1 MSRALTESERILG
14 PRPEMTLVVEDDRIV
29 EIWVAG
35 RAPRI
40 AIRDYDWGRTDPAP
54 AFDREGFPFTKIHWR
69 GPAWA
74 LGLSLYPPEKEPPM
88 AQPDLKHIPLDELR
102 ISKLNMRHGRKKP
115 DVSDI
120 LPSIREGGLRQT
132 LLVRREGKY
141 YGVIAGRRRFFAL
154 KEIAKETGKVPLVP
168 CAIMTEKDAA
178 SAIAASVIENVGRLP
193 ATEMEQ
199 YEAFKRLHEE
209 GKAVEDIATFFGVT
223 ELLVRR
229 VLALA
234 SLAEPIRKLY
244 AEDELDRETIR
255 ALTLATPDQQAE
267 WLRLFESETERAPMG
282 RSCKAWITGGT
293 TITTDKALF
302 DLDTYEGQVTADLFG
317 EHGVFADADQFWATQ
332 STAIAE
338 RIEAYKEEGWSDVI
352 CLDRGAY
359 FHRWDHV
366 QCAKEDGGKV
376 IIEVRHD
383 GAVQF
388 HEGQLT
394 SAEARK
400 RQLGSKGDSD
410 AVPAAIRPEMS
421 GPLAEYILLHRHAAA
436 QASLAASPAI
446 ALRLMVA
453 HAMAGSALWDVRPF
467 ELRARKDETQ
477 ASVEGGTSVAALGET
492 AAQTDALF
500 KALNVNPALRR
511 NGDAYRLCKLFS
523 ALLAMSDEEVLT
535 VLASVMARTLEA
547 GNSIVEAVLH
557 VCGTDLSAAW
567 KPDEVFF
574 DLVRDK
580 RAINAMIGDIAT
592 ASLADSCRTDTGK
605 AQKQVLANRI
615 TGEGCEANPDWRPG
629 WMQVPPTRLVEGA
642 GSPPAD
648 AWTRVAG
655 LFEADTDATPDE
667 TPETQQDAA

>member
-1 MSRALTESERILG
+1 MSVARSLTELLG
-14 PRPEMTLVVEDDRIV
+14 PRPRLTLVIAEAQVA
-29 EIWVAG
+29 EIWVEG
-35 RAPRI
+35 RAPLI
-40 AIRDYDWGRTDPAP
+40 TIRDYDWGETDPEP
-54 AFDREGFPFTKIHWR
+54 CRDGDGFPYTKINWR

-74 LGLSLYPPEKEPPM
+74 LGLSLYAPEKETSM

-120 LPSIREGGLRQT
+120 LPSIRESGLRQT

-141 YGVIAGRRRFFAL
+141 FGVIAGRRRFFAL
-154 KEIAKETGKVPLVP
+154 KEIAKETGETPLVP

-209 GKAVEDIATFFGVT
+209 GKAVEDIASFFGVT

-234 SLAEPIRKLY
+234 SLVEPIRRLY
-244 AEDELDRETIR
+244 ADDELDRETIR
-255 ALTLATPDQQAE
+255 ALTLTTPDQQGE

-302 DLDTYEGQVTADLFG
+302 DLDTYDGQVTADLFG
-317 EHGVFADADQFWATQ
+317 EHGVFADADQFWEAQ
-332 STAIAE
+332 SAAIAE
-338 RIEAYKEEGWSDVI
+338 RIEAYRQEGWSDVI
-352 CLDRGAY
+352 YLERGAY

-366 QCAKEDGGKV
+366 QYAMEDGGKV
-376 IIEVRHD
+376 FVETRHD
-383 GAVQF
+383 GTVLF

-400 RQLGSKGDSD
+400 LQQGSKEGGD

-436 QASLAASPAI
+436 QASLVASPAV
-446 ALRLMVA
+446 ALRLMAA
-453 HAMAGSALWDVRPF
+453 HAMAGSALWDVRPH

-477 ASVEGGTSVAALGET
+477 ASVEGSKSVAALAERT
-492 AAQTDALF
+492 EQTDALF
-500 KALNVNPALRR
+500 NALNVNPALRR
-511 NGDAYRLCKLFS
+511 NGDDYRLCEIFS
-523 ALLAMSDEEVLT
+523 ALLAMSDEEVLA

-547 GNSIVEAVLH
+547 GNGIVEAVLH
-557 VCGTDLSAAW
+557 VCGTDLSATW
-567 KPDEVFF
+567 KPDETFF
-574 DLVRDK
+574 DLTKDK

-592 ASLADSCRTDTGK
+592 ASLADSCRTETGK

-615 TGEGCEANPDWRPG
+615 GGEGCEANPDWRPG
-629 WMQVPPTRLVEGA
+629 WMRVPPTRVVEGA

-648 AWTRVAG
+648 AWSRVAG
-655 LFEADTDATPDE
+655 LFEAAAEAMPDE
-667 TPETQQDAA
+667 TPATQQDAA

>member
-1 MSRALTESERILG
+1 M
-14 PRPEMTLVVEDDRIV
+14 PRPRLVLTVIDGRITDVSVDDRAPDIV
-29 EIWVAG
+29 LH
-35 RAPRI
+35 
-40 AIRDYDWGRTDPAP
+40 DYDWGETDPDALRDRDGHAFSKINWRAP
-54 AFDREGFPFTKIHWR
+54 AWK
-69 GPAWA
+69 
-74 LGLSLYPPEKEPPM
+74 LGLSLYPPEKEIPM
-88 AQPDLKHIPLDELR
+88 AHPDLQHIPLDALR
-102 ISKLNMRHGRKKP
+102 VSKLNMRHGRKKP

-120 LPSIREGGLRQT
+120 LPSIRESGLRQT

-154 KEIAKETGKVPLVP
+154 KEIARETGETPLVP
-168 CAIMTEKDAA
+168 CAIMSEKDAA

-199 YEAFKRLHEE
+199 YDAFKRLHEE
-209 GKAVEDIATFFGVT
+209 GKVVEDIAAFFGVT

-244 AEDELDRETIR
+244 AEDALDRETIR
-255 ALTLATPDQQAE
+255 ALTLATPNQQAA
-267 WLRLFESETERAPMG
+267 WIRLFESDTERAPMG

-302 DLDTYEGQVTADLFG
+302 DLEAYEGQVTADLFG
-317 EHGVFADADQFWATQ
+317 EHGVFADADQFWEAQ
-332 STAIAE
+332 SAAIAE
-338 RIEAYKEEGWSDVI
+338 RIDAYKADGWADVV

-366 QCAKEDGGKV
+366 QCAMEDGGKV
-376 IIEVRHD
+376 FIEVRHD
-383 GAVQF
+383 GSVQF
-388 HEGQLT
+388 HEGQLS
-394 SAEARK
+394 SAEAR
-400 RQLGSKGDSD
+400 RRERSATGGETASP
-410 AVPAAIRPEMS
+410 VIRPEMS

-436 QASLAASPAI
+436 QVSLANAPMI

-477 ASVEGGTSVAALGET
+477 ASVERSISVTALAET
-492 AAQTDALF
+492 TTTADALF

-511 NGDAYRLCKLFS
+511 NSDDYRVCELFS
-523 ALLAMSDEEVLT
+523 ALLAMSDEEVMT

-547 GNSIVEAVLH
+547 GNGIVEAVLH
-557 VCGTDLSAAW
+557 VCDTDVSAAW
-567 KPDEVFF
+567 TPDEVFF
-574 DLVRDK
+574 DLTKDK
-580 RAINAMIGDIAT
+580 RTINAMIGDIAT

-615 TGEGCEANPDWRPG
+615 RGEGCEANPDWRPG
-629 WMQVPPTRLVEGA
+629 WMQVPPTRLVDGA

-648 AWTRVAG
+648 AWPQIAS
-655 LFEADTDATPDE
+655 LFEAQTDAAPVE
-667 TPETQQDAA
+667 MPGSQADAA

>member
-1 MSRALTESERILG
+1 
-14 PRPEMTLVVEDDRIV
+14 
-29 EIWVAG
+29 
-35 RAPRI
+35 
-40 AIRDYDWGRTDPAP
+40 
-54 AFDREGFPFTKIHWR
+54 
-69 GPAWA
+69 
-74 LGLSLYPPEKEPPM
+74 M
-88 AQPDLKHIPLDELR
+88 AQTDLKHIPLDQLR
-102 ISKLNMRHGRKKP
+102 ISKLNMRHGRRKP

-120 LPSIREGGLRQT
+120 LPSIRESGLRQT
-132 LLVRREGKY
+132 LLVRREGKS

-154 KEIAKETGKVPLVP
+154 KEIAKETGKTPLVP
-168 CAIMTEKDAA
+168 CAIMTETDKA
-178 SAIAASVIENVGRLP
+178 SALAASVIENVGRLP

-209 GKAVEDIATFFGVT
+209 GKPVEDIATFFGVT

-234 SLAEPIRKLY
+234 SLAGPIRKLY

-267 WLRLFESETERAPMG
+267 WLRLWESETDRAPMG

-302 DLDTYEGQVTADLFG
+302 DLDAYEGQVTADLFG
-317 EHGVFADADQFWATQ
+317 EHGVFADADQFWQAQ
-332 STAIAE
+332 SAAIAE
-338 RIEAYKEEGWSDVI
+338 RIEAYKEDGWSDVI
-352 CLDRGAY
+352 CLERGAY

-376 IIEVRHD
+376 FIEIRHD
-383 GAVQF
+383 GTTTF
-388 HEGQLT
+388 HEGQI
-394 SAEARK
+394 SSVEARK
-400 RQLGSKGDSD
+400 RERAAKGESD
-410 AVPAAIRPEMS
+410 AVAAAIRPEMS

-436 QASLAASPAI
+436 QASLATSPAI

-477 ASVEGGTSVAALGET
+477 ASMEGSTSEAALVEAT
-492 AAQTDALF
+492 AQADALF
-500 KALNVNPALRR
+500 KALNVSPALRR
-511 NGDAYRLCKLFS
+511 NGDDYRLCELFS

-547 GNSIVEAVLH
+547 GNGIVEAVLH

-567 KPDEVFF
+567 TPDEVFF
-574 DLVRDK
+574 DLTKDK
-580 RAINAMIGDIAT
+580 RAINAMIADIAT
-592 ASLADSCRTDTGK
+592 SSLADSCRTDTGK

-615 TGEGCEANPDWRPG
+615 AGEGCKANPDWRPG

-648 AWTRVAG
+648 AWRRVAG
-655 LFEADTDATPDE
+655 LFEAKAVATPDE

>member
-1 MSRALTESERILG
+1 MSAARTLAELLG
-14 PRPEMTLVVEDDRIV
+14 PRPRMTLVIADTQVA
-29 EIWVAG
+29 EIWVEG
-35 RAPRI
+35 RAPLI
-40 AIRDYDWGRTDPAP
+40 TIRDYDWGETDPEP
-54 AFDREGFPFTKIHWR
+54 CRDGDGFPYTKINCR

-74 LGLSLYPPEKEPPM
+74 LGLSLCPPEKETPM

-154 KEIAKETGKVPLVP
+154 KEIAKETGETPLVP

-178 SAIAASVIENVGRLP
+178 SAIAASVIENIGRLP

-199 YEAFKRLHEE
+199 YEAFKRLNDE
-209 GKAVEDIATFFGVT
+209 GKAVEDIAAFFGVT

-267 WLRLFESETERAPMG
+267 WLRLWESETERAPMG

-293 TITTDKALF
+293 TITSDKALF
-302 DLDTYEGQVTADLFG
+302 DLDTYEGQITADLFG
-317 EHGVFADADQFWATQ
+317 EQGVFADAELFWKAQ
-332 STAIAE
+332 SAAVAAK
-338 RIEAYKEEGWSDVI
+338 IETYLADGWSDVV
-352 CLDRGAY
+352 CLERGEY

-366 QCAKEDGGKV
+366 QCARTKGGKV
-376 IIEVRHD
+376 FIEIRHD
-383 GAVQF
+383 GTVTC
-388 HEGQLT
+388 HEGQIT
-394 SAEARK
+394 SAEAKKRERVRK
-400 RQLGSKGDSD
+400 GETGE
-410 AVPAAIRPEMS
+410 VPAAIRPEMS
-421 GPLAEYILLHRHAAA
+421 GPLADYILLHRHAAA
-436 QASLAASPAI
+436 QASLASSPAI

-453 HAMAGSALWDVRPF
+453 HTMTGSALWDVRPH
-467 ELRARKDETQ
+467 ELRARKEETQ
-477 ASVEGGTSVAALGET
+477 ASVEASKSVAALSD
-492 AAQTDALF
+492 AVAKTDALF
-500 KALNVNPALRR
+500 EALNTHPALRR
-511 NGDAYRLCKLFS
+511 NGDDYRLCELFS
-523 ALLAMSDEEVLT
+523 ALLAMSDEEVLQ

-557 VCGTDLSAAW
+557 VCGTDLSAGWA
-567 KPDEVFF
+567 PDPTFL
-574 DLVRDK
+574 DLTRDK
-580 RAINAMIGDIAT
+580 RAINAMVADIAT
-592 ASLADSCRTDTGK
+592 ESLAASCRTDTGK

-615 TGEGCEANPDWRPG
+615 SGEGCAANPDWRPG
-629 WMQVPPTRLVEGA
+629 WMQVPPARLVEGA

-648 AWTRVAG
+648 AWSWVAG
-655 LFEADTDATPDE
+655 LFEASELDASEVEPMAQ
-667 TPETQQDAA
+667 PDAA

>member
-1 MSRALTESERILG
+1 
-14 PRPEMTLVVEDDRIV
+14 
-29 EIWVAG
+29 
-35 RAPRI
+35 
-40 AIRDYDWGRTDPAP
+40 
-54 AFDREGFPFTKIHWR
+54 
-69 GPAWA
+69 
-74 LGLSLYPPEKEPPM
+74 M
-88 AQPDLKHIPLDELR
+88 AQTDLKHIPLDQLR
-102 ISKLNMRHGRKKP
+102 ISKLNMRHGRRKP

-120 LPSIREGGLRQT
+120 LPSIRESGLRQT

-154 KEIAKETGKVPLVP
+154 REIAKETGETPLVP

-199 YEAFKRLHEE
+199 YEAFKRLHDE
-209 GKAVEDIATFFGVT
+209 GKAVEDIGAFFGVT

-234 SLAEPIRKLY
+234 SLAGPIRKLY

-255 ALTLATPDQQAE
+255 ALTLATPDQQTE
-267 WLRLFESETERAPMG
+267 WLRLFESETDRAPMG

-302 DLDTYEGQVTADLFG
+302 DLDAYEGQVTADLFG
-317 EHGVFADADQFWATQ
+317 EHGVFADADQFWQAQ
-332 STAIAE
+332 SAAIAE
-338 RIEAYKEEGWSDVI
+338 RIEAYKEDGWSDVI
-352 CLDRGAY
+352 CLERGAY

-376 IIEVRHD
+376 FIEIRHD
-383 GAVQF
+383 GTTTF
-388 HEGQLT
+388 HEGQI
-394 SAEARK
+394 SSVEARK
-400 RQLGSKGDSD
+400 RERAAKGESD
-410 AVPAAIRPEMS
+410 AVAAAIRPEMS

-477 ASVEGGTSVAALGET
+477 ASMEGSTSEEALVEAT
-492 AAQTDALF
+492 AQADALF
-500 KALNVNPALRR
+500 KALNVSPALRR
-511 NGDAYRLCKLFS
+511 NGDDYRLCELFS

-547 GNSIVEAVLH
+547 GNGIVEAVLH
-557 VCGTDLSAAW
+557 VCGTNLPKAW
-567 KPDEVFF
+567 KPDDVFF
-574 DLVRDK
+574 DLTKDK
-580 RAINAMIGDIAT
+580 RAINAMIADIAT
-592 ASLADSCRTDTGK
+592 SSLADSCRTDTGK

-615 TGEGCEANPDWRPG
+615 AGEGCKANPDWRPG

-648 AWTRVAG
+648 AWRRVAG
-655 LFEADTDATPDE
+655 LFEAKAVATPDE

>member
-1 MSRALTESERILG
+1 MSAARSLTELLG
-14 PRPEMTLVVEDDRIV
+14 PRPRMTLVIAEAQVA
-29 EIWVAG
+29 EIWVEG
-35 RAPRI
+35 RAPLI
-40 AIRDYDWGRTDPAP
+40 TIRDYDWGETDPEP
-54 AFDREGFPFTKIHWR
+54 SRDSEGFPFTKINWR

-74 LGLSLYPPEKEPPM
+74 LGLSLYPPEKETSM

-120 LPSIREGGLRQT
+120 LPSIRESGLRQT

-154 KEIAKETGKVPLVP
+154 KEIAKETGETPLVP

-199 YEAFKRLHEE
+199 YEAFKRLHNE
-209 GKAVEDIATFFGVT
+209 GKAVKDIATFFGVT

-267 WLRLFESETERAPMG
+267 WLRLFESENERAPMG
-282 RSCKAWITGGT
+282 RSCKAWITGGA

-317 EHGVFADADQFWATQ
+317 EHGVFADADQFWQAQ
-332 STAIAE
+332 SAAMVE

-352 CLDRGAY
+352 CLERGAY

-366 QCAKEDGGKV
+366 RCAKEDGGKV
-376 IIEVRHD
+376 FVEIRHD
-383 GAVQF
+383 GTVQF

-400 RQLGSKGDSD
+400 RQQGSKGDSD
-410 AVPAAIRPEMS
+410 TVPAAIRPEMS

-436 QASLAASPAI
+436 QASLAASPAT

-477 ASVEGGTSVAALGET
+477 ASVEGCKSVTALTEAT
-492 AAQTDALF
+492 TQADALF

-511 NGDAYRLCKLFS
+511 NGDDYRLCELFS
-523 ALLAMSDEEVLT
+523 ALLAMSDEEVLQ
-535 VLASVMARTLEA
+535 VLASVMARTLEV
-547 GNSIVEAVLH
+547 GNGIVEAVLH
-557 VCGTDLSAAW
+557 VCGTELSEAW

-574 DLVRDK
+574 DLTKDK
-580 RAINAMIGDIAT
+580 RAINVMIADMAT
-592 ASLADSCRTDTGK
+592 ASLADSCRTETGK

-655 LFEADTDATPDE
+655 LFEAEADATPDE

>member
-1 MSRALTESERILG
+1 
-14 PRPEMTLVVEDDRIV
+14 
-29 EIWVAG
+29 
-35 RAPRI
+35 
-40 AIRDYDWGRTDPAP
+40 
-54 AFDREGFPFTKIHWR
+54 
-69 GPAWA
+69 
-74 LGLSLYPPEKEPPM
+74 M
-88 AQPDLKHIPLDELR
+88 AQTDLKHIPLDQLR
-102 ISKLNMRHGRKKP
+102 ISKLNMRHGRRKP

-120 LPSIREGGLRQT
+120 LPSIRESGLRQT

-154 KEIAKETGKVPLVP
+154 REIAKETGETPLVP

-199 YEAFKRLHEE
+199 YEAFKRLHDE
-209 GKAVEDIATFFGVT
+209 GKAVEDIGAFFGVT

-234 SLAEPIRKLY
+234 SLAGPIRKLY

-255 ALTLATPDQQAE
+255 ALTLATPDQQTE
-267 WLRLFESETERAPMG
+267 WLRLFESETDRAPMG

-302 DLDTYEGQVTADLFG
+302 DLDAYEGQVTADLFG
-317 EHGVFADADQFWATQ
+317 EHGVFADADQFWQAQ
-332 STAIAE
+332 SAAIAE
-338 RIEAYKEEGWSDVI
+338 RIEAYKEDGWSDVI
-352 CLDRGAY
+352 CLERGAY

-376 IIEVRHD
+376 FIEIRHD
-383 GAVQF
+383 GTTTF
-388 HEGQLT
+388 HEGQI
-394 SAEARK
+394 SSVEARK
-400 RQLGSKGDSD
+400 RERAAKGESD
-410 AVPAAIRPEMS
+410 AVAAAIRPEMS

-477 ASVEGGTSVAALGET
+477 ASMEGSTSEEALVEAT
-492 AAQTDALF
+492 AQADALF
-500 KALNVNPALRR
+500 KALNVSPALRR
-511 NGDAYRLCKLFS
+511 NGDDYRLCELFS

-547 GNSIVEAVLH
+547 GNGIVEAVLH
-557 VCGTDLSAAW
+557 VCGTNLPKAW
-567 KPDEVFF
+567 KPDDVFF
-574 DLVRDK
+574 DLTKDK

-592 ASLADSCRTDTGK
+592 LSLAESCRAETGK

-615 TGEGCEANPDWRPG
+615 SGEGCEANPDWRPG
-629 WMQVPPTRLVEGA
+629 WMQVPPTRLVDGA

-648 AWTRVAG
+648 AWTRIAS
-655 LFEADTDATPDE
+655 LFEAGAENASDE
-667 TPETQQDAA
+667 TPEHQDAA

>member
-1 MSRALTESERILG
+1 
-14 PRPEMTLVVEDDRIV
+14 MTLVIAEAQVA
-29 EIWVAG
+29 EIWVEG
-35 RAPRI
+35 RAPAI
-40 AIRDYDWGRTDPAP
+40 TIRDYDWGETDPEPSRDA
-54 AFDREGFPFTKIHWR
+54 DGFPFTKINWR

-74 LGLSLYPPEKEPPM
+74 LGLSLHPPEKETPM
-88 AQPDLKHIPLDELR
+88 AQPDLRHIPLDELR
-102 ISKLNMRHGRKKP
+102 ISKLNMRHSRKKP

-120 LPSIREGGLRQT
+120 LPSIRESGLRQT

-154 KEIAKETGKVPLVP
+154 KEIAKETGETPLVP

-209 GKAVEDIATFFGVT
+209 GKPVEEIATFFGVT

-229 VLALA
+229 VLTLA

-293 TITTDKALF
+293 TITTEKALF
-302 DLDTYEGQVTADLFG
+302 DLDTYEGRVTADLFG
-317 EHGVFADADQFWATQ
+317 EHGVFADADAFWEAQ
-332 STAIAE
+332 SAAIAE
-338 RIEAYKEEGWSDVI
+338 RVDAYKEDGWSDVI
-352 CLDRGAY
+352 CLERGAY

-366 QCAKEDGGKV
+366 QCAMEDGGKV
-376 IIEVRHD
+376 FIEVRHD
-383 GAVQF
+383 GTVQF

-394 SAEARK
+394 SGEARK
-400 RQLGSKGDSD
+400 RQQGSKGDSD

-477 ASVEGGTSVAALGET
+477 ASVEGSPSMSAMNEVTE
-492 AAQTDALF
+492 QTDALF
-500 KALNVNPALRR
+500 KALNVNPALRS
-511 NGDAYRLCKLFS
+511 NGDDYRLCEIFS
-523 ALLAMSDEEVLT
+523 ALLATSDEEVLAI
-535 VLASVMARTLEA
+535 LASVMARTLEA
-547 GNSIVEAVLH
+547 GNGIVEAVLH

-574 DLVRDK
+574 DLTRDK
-580 RAINAMIGDIAT
+580 RAINAMIGDIAS

-615 TGEGCEANPDWRPG
+615 SGEGCEANPDWRPG

-642 GSPPAD
+642 GSPPAG
-648 AWTRVAG
+648 AWTRIAG
-655 LFEADTDATPDE
+655 LFEAEAENASDE

>member
-1 MSRALTESERILG
+1 MSAARSLAELLG
-14 PRPEMTLVVEDDRIV
+14 PRPRMTLVIAEAQVA
-29 EIWVAG
+29 EIWVEG
-35 RAPRI
+35 RAPLI
-40 AIRDYDWGRTDPAP
+40 TIRDYDWGATDPEP
-54 AFDREGFPFTKIHWR
+54 CHDGDGFPFTKINWR

-74 LGLSLYPPEKEPPM
+74 LGLSLYPPEKETSM

-102 ISKLNMRHGRKKP
+102 ISKLNMRHSRKKP
-115 DVSDI
+115 NVSDI
-120 LPSIREGGLRQT
+120 LPSIRESGLRQT

-154 KEIAKETGKVPLVP
+154 KEIAKETGETPLVP
-168 CAIMTEKDAA
+168 CAVMTEKDAA

-244 AEDELDRETIR
+244 AEDELDGETIR

-267 WLRLFESETERAPMG
+267 WLRLFESESDRAPMG

-302 DLDTYEGQVTADLFG
+302 DLETYEGQVTADLFG
-317 EHGVFADADQFWATQ
+317 EHGVFADTDQFWQAQ
-332 STAIAE
+332 SAAIAE
-338 RIEAYKEEGWSDVI
+338 RIAAYKEDGWSDVI
-352 CLDRGAY
+352 YLERGAY

-366 QCAKEDGGKV
+366 QCAMDEGGKV
-376 IIEVRHD
+376 FIEIRHD
-383 GAVQF
+383 GTVQF
-388 HEGQLT
+388 HEGQVT

-400 RQLGSKGDSD
+400 RQQSAKGETDT
-410 AVPAAIRPEMS
+410 VPTAIRPEMS
-421 GPLAEYILLHRHAAA
+421 GPLTEYILLHRHAAV

-446 ALRLMVA
+446 ALRMMVA

-467 ELRARKDETQ
+467 ELRAQKEATQ
-477 ASVEGGTSVAALGET
+477 ASVESSKSVAALAEKT
-492 AAQTDALF
+492 EQTDALF

-511 NGDAYRLCKLFS
+511 NGDDYRLCEIFS
-523 ALLAMSDEEVLT
+523 ALLAMSDEEVLS
-535 VLASVMARTLEA
+535 VLASVMACTLEA
-547 GNSIVEAVLH
+547 GNGIVEAVLH
-557 VCGTDLSAAW
+557 VCGSDLSAAW
-567 KPDEVFF
+567 KPDDVFF
-574 DLVRDK
+574 DLTKDK

-592 ASLADSCRTDTGK
+592 ASLADSCRTETGK

-648 AWTRVAG
+648 AWTRIAG
-655 LFEADTDATPDE
+655 LFEAEEESASDE

>member
-1 MSRALTESERILG
+1 
-14 PRPEMTLVVEDDRIV
+14 
-29 EIWVAG
+29 
-35 RAPRI
+35 
-40 AIRDYDWGRTDPAP
+40 
-54 AFDREGFPFTKIHWR
+54 
-69 GPAWA
+69 
-74 LGLSLYPPEKEPPM
+74 M
-88 AQPDLKHIPLDELR
+88 AQTDLKHIPLDQLR
-102 ISKLNMRHGRKKP
+102 ISKLNMRHGRRKP

-120 LPSIREGGLRQT
+120 LPSIRESGLRQT
-132 LLVRREGKY
+132 LLVRREGKS

-154 KEIAKETGKVPLVP
+154 KEIAKETGKTPLVP

-209 GKAVEDIATFFGVT
+209 GKPVDDIAGFFGVT

-234 SLAEPIRKLY
+234 ALAGPIRKLY

-267 WLRLFESETERAPMG
+267 WLRLWESETDRAPMG

-302 DLDTYEGQVTADLFG
+302 DLETYEGLVTTDLFG
-317 EHGVFADADQFWATQ
+317 AQGVFADADQFWQAQ
-332 STAIAE
+332 SAAIAQ
-338 RIEAYKEEGWSDVI
+338 RIEAYRNDGWRDVI
-352 CLDRGAY
+352 CLERGAY

-366 QCAKEDGGKV
+366 RCAKEDGGKV
-376 IIEVRHD
+376 FIEIRHD
-383 GAVQF
+383 GTTTF
-388 HEGQLT
+388 HEGQI
-394 SAEARK
+394 SSVEARK
-400 RQLGSKGDSD
+400 RERSAKGEGDS
-410 AVPAAIRPEMS
+410 VPAAIRPEMS
-421 GPLAEYILLHRHAAA
+421 GPLADYILLHRHAAA
-436 QASLAASPAI
+436 QASLAKAPAI

-467 ELRARKDETQ
+467 ELRARKEETQ
-477 ASVEGGTSVAALGET
+477 ASVDGSKSVAALAEAT
-492 AAQTDALF
+492 ERSDALF
-500 KALNVNPALRR
+500 KAMNVNPALRR
-511 NGDAYRLCKLFS
+511 NGDDYRLCELFS

-547 GNSIVEAVLH
+547 GNGIVEAILH
-557 VCGTDLSAAW
+557 VCGTNLTKAW

-574 DLVRDK
+574 DLTKDK
-580 RAINAMIGDIAT
+580 RAINAMIASIAT
-592 ASLADSCRTDTGK
+592 SSLADSCRTDTGK

-615 TGEGCEANPDWRPG
+615 AGEGCEANPDWRPG

-642 GSPPAD
+642 GSAPID
-648 AWTRVAG
+648 AWARVAG
-655 LFEADTDATPDE
+655 LFDGETGGNAEAEPQ
-667 TPETQQDAA
+667 TQSDAA

>member
-1 MSRALTESERILG
+1 MSAARSLTELLG
-14 PRPEMTLVVEDDRIV
+14 PPPRMTLVIAEAQVA
-29 EIWVAG
+29 EIWVEG
-35 RAPRI
+35 RAPLI
-40 AIRDYDWGRTDPAP
+40 TIRDYDWGETDPEP
-54 AFDREGFPFTKIHWR
+54 CRDGDGFPFTKINWR

-74 LGLSLYPPEKEPPM
+74 LGLSLYPPEKETSM

-120 LPSIREGGLRQT
+120 LPSIRESGLRQT

-154 KEIAKETGKVPLVP
+154 KEIAKETGETPLVP

-199 YEAFKRLHEE
+199 YEAFKRLHDE
-209 GKAVEDIATFFGVT
+209 GKAVEDIASFFGVT

-244 AEDELDRETIR
+244 ADDALDRETIR

-267 WLRLFESETERAPMG
+267 WLRLWESETERAPMG

-317 EHGVFADADQFWATQ
+317 EHGVFADVEQFWEAQ
-332 STAIAE
+332 SAAIAE
-338 RIEAYKEEGWSDVI
+338 QIEAYKEDGWSDVI
-352 CLDRGAY
+352 CLERGAY

-366 QCAKEDGGKV
+366 QCAMEDGGKV
-376 IIEVRHD
+376 FIEIRHD
-383 GAVQF
+383 GTVQF

-400 RQLGSKGDSD
+400 RQQSAKGETD
-410 AVPAAIRPEMS
+410 AVPATIRPEMS

-453 HAMAGSALWDVRPF
+453 HSMAGSALWDVRPH

-477 ASVEGGTSVAALGET
+477 ASVEGSKSVAELVEKT
-492 AAQTDALF
+492 EQTDALF

-511 NGDAYRLCKLFS
+511 NRDDYRLCELFS
-523 ALLAMSDEEVLT
+523 ALLAMSDEEVLQ
-535 VLASVMARTLEA
+535 VLAIVMARTLEA
-547 GNSIVEAVLH
+547 GNGIVEAVLH
-557 VCGTDLSAAW
+557 VCGTDLSEAW
-567 KPDEVFF
+567 KPDDVFF
-574 DLVRDK
+574 DLTIDK

-592 ASLADSCRTDTGK
+592 ASLADSCRTETGK

-615 TGEGCEANPDWRPG
+615 SGEGCEANPDWRPG

-648 AWTRVAG
+648 AWTRVAA
-655 LFEADTDATPDE
+655 LFESEAEASPDE
-667 TPETQQDAA
+667 TPETRQDAA

>member
-1 MSRALTESERILG
+1 
-14 PRPEMTLVVEDDRIV
+14 
-29 EIWVAG
+29 
-35 RAPRI
+35 
-40 AIRDYDWGRTDPAP
+40 
-54 AFDREGFPFTKIHWR
+54 
-69 GPAWA
+69 
-74 LGLSLYPPEKEPPM
+74 M
-88 AQPDLKHIPLDELR
+88 AQTDLKHIPLDQLR
-102 ISKLNMRHGRKKP
+102 ISKLNMRHGRRKP

-120 LPSIREGGLRQT
+120 LPSIRESGLRQT

-154 KEIAKETGKVPLVP
+154 REIAKETGETPLVP

-199 YEAFKRLHEE
+199 YEAFKRLHDE
-209 GKAVEDIATFFGVT
+209 GKAVEDIGAFFGVT

-234 SLAEPIRKLY
+234 SLAGPIRKLY

-255 ALTLATPDQQAE
+255 ALTLATPDQQTE
-267 WLRLFESETERAPMG
+267 WLRLFESETDRAPMG

-302 DLDTYEGQVTADLFG
+302 DLDAYEGQVTADLFG
-317 EHGVFADADQFWATQ
+317 EHGVFADADQFWQAQ
-332 STAIAE
+332 SAAIAE
-338 RIEAYKEEGWSDVI
+338 RIEAYKEDGWSDVI
-352 CLDRGAY
+352 CLERGAY

-376 IIEVRHD
+376 FIEIRHD
-383 GAVQF
+383 GTTTF
-388 HEGQLT
+388 HEGQI
-394 SAEARK
+394 SSVEARK
-400 RQLGSKGDSD
+400 RERAAKGESD
-410 AVPAAIRPEMS
+410 AVAAAIRPEMS

-477 ASVEGGTSVAALGET
+477 ASMEGSTSEEALVEAT
-492 AAQTDALF
+492 AQADALF
-500 KALNVNPALRR
+500 KALNVSPALRR
-511 NGDAYRLCKLFS
+511 NGDDYRLCELFS

-535 VLASVMARTLEA
+535 VLASVIARTLEA
-547 GNSIVEAVLH
+547 GNGIVEAVLH
-557 VCGTDLSAAW
+557 VCGTNLPKAW
-567 KPDEVFF
+567 KPDDVFF
-574 DLVRDK
+574 DLTKDK
-580 RAINAMIGDIAT
+580 RAINAMIADIAT
-592 ASLADSCRTDTGK
+592 SSLADSCRTDTGK

-615 TGEGCEANPDWRPG
+615 AGEGCKANPDWRPG

-648 AWTRVAG
+648 AWRRVAG
-655 LFEADTDATPDE
+655 LFEAKAVATPDE

>member
-1 MSRALTESERILG
+1 MSAARSLTELLG
-14 PRPEMTLVVEDDRIV
+14 PRPRLTLVIAEAQVA
-29 EIWVAG
+29 EIWVEG
-35 RAPRI
+35 RAPLI
-40 AIRDYDWGRTDPAP
+40 TIRDYDWGETDPEP
-54 AFDREGFPFTKIHWR
+54 SRDGEGFPFTKINWR

-74 LGLSLYPPEKEPPM
+74 LGLSLYPPEKETPM

-120 LPSIREGGLRQT
+120 LPSIRESGLRQT

-154 KEIAKETGKVPLVP
+154 KEIAKETGEIPLVP

-178 SAIAASVIENVGRLP
+178 SAIAASVIENVGHLP

-199 YEAFKRLHEE
+199 YEAFKRLHDE
-209 GKAVEDIATFFGVT
+209 GKVVEDIATFFGVT

-234 SLAEPIRKLY
+234 SLADPIRKLY

-302 DLDTYEGQVTADLFG
+302 DPETYDGQVTADLFG
-317 EHGVFADADQFWATQ
+317 EHGVFADVDQFWEAQ
-332 STAIAE
+332 SAAIAA
-338 RIEAYKEEGWSDVI
+338 RIEAYKEEGWNDVI
-352 CLDRGAY
+352 CLERGAY
-359 FHRWDHV
+359 FHRWGHV
-366 QCAKEDGGKV
+366 QCAKEDGGRV
-376 IIEVRHD
+376 FIETRHD
-383 GAVQF
+383 GTVLF

-394 SAEARK
+394 PADARK
-400 RQLGSKGDSD
+400 RQQSAKGGGD

-453 HAMAGSALWDVRPF
+453 HAMAGSALWDVRPH

-477 ASVEGGTSVAALGET
+477 ASVEGSASVAALTEAT
-492 AAQTDALF
+492 EQTNALF

-511 NGDAYRLCKLFS
+511 NGDDYRLCELFS
-523 ALLAMSDEEVLT
+523 ALLAMSDEEVMQ
-535 VLASVMARTLEA
+535 VLSNVIARTLEA

-557 VCGTDLSAAW
+557 VCGTDLSATW

-574 DLVRDK
+574 DLTKDK

-592 ASLADSCRTDTGK
+592 TSLADSCSTDTGK

-615 TGEGCEANPDWRPG
+615 TGEGCESNPDWRPG

-642 GSPPAD
+642 GSLPAD
-648 AWTRVAG
+648 AWTRIAG
-655 LFEADTDATPDE
+655 LFEAEADTTPDE
-667 TPETQQDAA
+667 TPESQQDAA

>member
-1 MSRALTESERILG
+1 
-14 PRPEMTLVVEDDRIV
+14 
-29 EIWVAG
+29 
-35 RAPRI
+35 
-40 AIRDYDWGRTDPAP
+40 
-54 AFDREGFPFTKIHWR
+54 
-69 GPAWA
+69 
-74 LGLSLYPPEKEPPM
+74 M
-88 AQPDLKHIPLDELR
+88 AQTDLKHIPLDQLR
-102 ISKLNMRHGRKKP
+102 ISKLNMRHGRRKP

-120 LPSIREGGLRQT
+120 LPSIRESGLRQT

-154 KEIAKETGKVPLVP
+154 REIAKETGETPLVP

-199 YEAFKRLHEE
+199 YEAFKRLHDE
-209 GKAVEDIATFFGVT
+209 GKAVEDIGAFFGVT

-255 ALTLATPDQQAE
+255 ALTLATPDQQTE
-267 WLRLFESETERAPMG
+267 WLRLFESETDRAPMG

-302 DLDTYEGQVTADLFG
+302 DLDAYEGQVTADLFG
-317 EHGVFADADQFWATQ
+317 EHGVFADADQFWQAQ
-332 STAIAE
+332 SAAIAE
-338 RIEAYKEEGWSDVI
+338 RIEAYKEDGWSDVI
-352 CLDRGAY
+352 CLERGAY

-376 IIEVRHD
+376 FIEIRHD
-383 GAVQF
+383 GTTTF
-388 HEGQLT
+388 HEGQI
-394 SAEARK
+394 SSVEARK
-400 RQLGSKGDSD
+400 RERAAKGESD
-410 AVPAAIRPEMS
+410 AVAAAIRPEMS

-436 QASLAASPAI
+436 QASLATSPAI

-477 ASVEGGTSVAALGET
+477 ASVEGSTSVAALVEAT
-492 AAQTDALF
+492 AQADALF
-500 KALNVNPALRR
+500 KALNVSPALRR
-511 NGDAYRLCKLFS
+511 NGDDYRLCELFS

-547 GNSIVEAVLH
+547 GNGIVEAVLH
-557 VCGTDLSAAW
+557 VCGTNLPKAW

-574 DLVRDK
+574 DLTKDK
-580 RAINAMIGDIAT
+580 RAINAMIADIAT
-592 ASLADSCRTDTGK
+592 SSLADSCRTDTGK

-615 TGEGCEANPDWRPG
+615 AGEGCKANPDWRPG

-655 LFEADTDATPDE
+655 VFEAEAVATPHEMPD
-667 TPETQQDAA
+667 TQQDAA

>member
-1 MSRALTESERILG
+1 MSAARSLTELLG
-14 PRPEMTLVVEDDRIV
+14 PRPRLTLVIAEAQVA
-29 EIWVAG
+29 EIWVEG
-35 RAPRI
+35 RAPLI
-40 AIRDYDWGRTDPAP
+40 TIRDYDWGETDPEP
-54 AFDREGFPFTKIHWR
+54 SRDGEGFPFTKVNWR

-74 LGLSLYPPEKEPPM
+74 LGLSLYPPEKETSM
-88 AQPDLKHIPLDELR
+88 AQPDLRHIPLDELR

-120 LPSIREGGLRQT
+120 LPSIRESGIRQT
-132 LLVRREGKY
+132 LLVRSEGKY

-154 KEIAKETGKVPLVP
+154 KEIAKETGETPLVP

-267 WLRLFESETERAPMG
+267 WFRLFESDTERAPIG
-282 RSCKAWITGGT
+282 RSCKAWITGGA

-317 EHGVFADADQFWATQ
+317 EHGVFADAGQFWQAQ
-332 STAIAE
+332 SAAIAE
-338 RIEAYKEEGWSDVI
+338 RIDAYKEDGWSDVI
-352 CLDRGAY
+352 CLERGAY
-359 FHRWDHV
+359 FHRWEHV
-366 QCAKEDGGKV
+366 QCAMEDGGKV
-376 IIEVRHD
+376 FIEIRHD
-383 GAVQF
+383 GTVQF
-388 HEGQLT
+388 HQGQLT

-400 RQLGSKGDSD
+400 RQHHSEGGGDTI
-410 AVPAAIRPEMS
+410 PAAIRPEMS

-453 HAMAGSALWDVRPF
+453 HAMAGSALWDVRPH

-477 ASVEGGTSVAALGET
+477 ASVEGSASVAALTEAT
-492 AAQTDALF
+492 EQADALF
-500 KALNVNPALRR
+500 KALSVNPALRR
-511 NGDAYRLCKLFS
+511 NGDDYRLCEIFS
-523 ALLAMSDEEVLT
+523 ALLAMSDEEVMQ
-535 VLASVMARTLEA
+535 VLANVMARTLEA

-557 VCGTDLSAAW
+557 VCGTYLSAAW
-567 KPDEVFF
+567 KPDETFF
-574 DLVRDK
+574 DLTKDK
-580 RAINAMIGDIAT
+580 RSINATIGDIAT
-592 ASLADSCRTDTGK
+592 TSLADSCRTDTGK

-615 TGEGCEANPDWRPG
+615 AGEGCEANPDWRPG

-648 AWTRVAG
+648 AWTRVAR
-655 LFEADTDATPDE
+655 LFEAEADTTPDE
-667 TPETQQDAA
+667 TPQTQQDAA

>member
-1 MSRALTESERILG
+1 
-14 PRPEMTLVVEDDRIV
+14 
-29 EIWVAG
+29 
-35 RAPRI
+35 
-40 AIRDYDWGRTDPAP
+40 
-54 AFDREGFPFTKIHWR
+54 
-69 GPAWA
+69 
-74 LGLSLYPPEKEPPM
+74 M
-88 AQPDLKHIPLDELR
+88 AQTDLKHIPLDQLR
-102 ISKLNMRHGRKKP
+102 ISKLNMRHGRRKP

-120 LPSIREGGLRQT
+120 LPSIRESGLRQT

-154 KEIAKETGKVPLVP
+154 REIAKETGETPLVP

-199 YEAFKRLHEE
+199 YEAFKRLHDE
-209 GKAVEDIATFFGVT
+209 GKAVEDIGAFFGVT

-234 SLAEPIRKLY
+234 SLAGPIRKLY

-255 ALTLATPDQQAE
+255 ALTLATPDQQTE
-267 WLRLFESETERAPMG
+267 WLRLFESETDRAPMG

-302 DLDTYEGQVTADLFG
+302 DLDAYEGQVTADLFG
-317 EHGVFADADQFWATQ
+317 EHGVFADADQFWQAQ
-332 STAIAE
+332 SAAIAE
-338 RIEAYKEEGWSDVI
+338 RIEAYKEDGWSDVI
-352 CLDRGAY
+352 CLERGAY

-376 IIEVRHD
+376 FIEIRHD
-383 GAVQF
+383 GTTTF
-388 HEGQLT
+388 HEGQI
-394 SAEARK
+394 SSVEARK
-400 RQLGSKGDSD
+400 RERAAKGESD
-410 AVPAAIRPEMS
+410 AVAAAIRPEMS

-477 ASVEGGTSVAALGET
+477 ASVEGSTSVAALAET
-492 AAQTDALF
+492 AAQADALF
-500 KALNVNPALRR
+500 KALSVNPALRR
-511 NGDAYRLCKLFS
+511 NGDDYRLSEIFS
-523 ALLAMSDEEVLT
+523 ALLAMSDEEVLQ

-547 GNSIVEAVLH
+547 GNGIVEAVLH

-567 KPDEVFF
+567 TPDEVFF
-574 DLVRDK
+574 DLTKDK
-580 RAINAMIGDIAT
+580 RAINAMIADIAT
-592 ASLADSCRTDTGK
+592 SSLADSCRTDTGK

-615 TGEGCEANPDWRPG
+615 NGEGCEANPDWRPG
-629 WMQVPPTRLVEGA
+629 WMHVPPTRLVEGA

-648 AWTRVAG
+648 AWRRVAG
-655 LFEADTDATPDE
+655 VFEAKAVATPDE

>member
-1 MSRALTESERILG
+1 MSAARSLAERLG
-14 PRPEMTLVVEDDRIV
+14 PRPRMTLVIAEAQVA
-29 EIWVAG
+29 EIWVEG
-35 RAPRI
+35 RAPLI
-40 AIRDYDWGRTDPAP
+40 TIRDYDWGETDPEP
-54 AFDREGFPFTKIHWR
+54 SRDGDGFPFTKINWR

-74 LGLSLYPPEKEPPM
+74 LGLSLYPPEKETSM
-88 AQPDLKHIPLDELR
+88 AQPDLKHIPLDALR

-120 LPSIREGGLRQT
+120 LPSIRESGLRQT

-154 KEIAKETGKVPLVP
+154 KEIARETGEMPLVP

-199 YEAFKRLHEE
+199 YEAFKRLHDE
-209 GKAVEDIATFFGVT
+209 GKVVEDIATFFGVT

-255 ALTLATPDQQAE
+255 ALTLATPGQQAE
-267 WLRLFESETERAPMG
+267 WLRLFESESERAPMG

-302 DLDTYEGQVTADLFG
+302 DLDTYEGQVSADLFG
-317 EHGVFADADQFWATQ
+317 EHGVFADADRFWQAQ
-332 STAIAE
+332 SVAIAE
-338 RIEAYKEEGWSDVI
+338 RIEAYREAGWCDVI
-352 CLDRGAY
+352 CLERGAY

-366 QCAKEDGGKV
+366 RCAKEDGGKV
-376 IIEVRHD
+376 FIEIRHD
-383 GAVQF
+383 GTVQF
-388 HEGQLT
+388 HEGQVT

-400 RQLGSKGDSD
+400 RERSANDDGDT
-410 AVPAAIRPEMS
+410 VLPAIRPEMS

-436 QASLAASPAI
+436 QASLATSPAI

-453 HAMAGSALWDVRPF
+453 HAMAGSALWDVQPF

-477 ASVEGGTSVAALGET
+477 ASVEGSASVDTLGERT
-492 AAQTDALF
+492 AQADALF
-500 KALNVNPALRR
+500 KALDVDPALRR
-511 NGDAYRLCKLFS
+511 NGDDYRLCKIFS
-523 ALLAMSDEEVLT
+523 ALLAMSDDEVQA

-547 GNSIVEAVLH
+547 GNGIVEAVLH
-557 VCGTDLSAAW
+557 VCGTDLPKAW
-567 KPDEVFF
+567 KPDETFF
-574 DLVRDK
+574 HLTKDK

-592 ASLADSCRTDTGK
+592 TSLADSYRTDTGK

-615 TGEGCEANPDWRPG
+615 AGEGCEASPDWRPG

-648 AWTRVAG
+648 AWARVAG
-655 LFEADTDATPDE
+655 LFEVEAETAANE
-667 TPETQQDAA
+667 TPVQQQDAA

>member
-1 MSRALTESERILG
+1 
-14 PRPEMTLVVEDDRIV
+14 
-29 EIWVAG
+29 
-35 RAPRI
+35 
-40 AIRDYDWGRTDPAP
+40 
-54 AFDREGFPFTKIHWR
+54 
-69 GPAWA
+69 
-74 LGLSLYPPEKEPPM
+74 M
-88 AQPDLKHIPLDELR
+88 AQTDLKHIPLDQLR
-102 ISKLNMRHGRKKP
+102 ISKLNMRHGRRKP

-120 LPSIREGGLRQT
+120 LPSIRESGLRQT

-154 KEIAKETGKVPLVP
+154 REIAKETGETPLVP

-199 YEAFKRLHEE
+199 YEAFKRLHDE
-209 GKAVEDIATFFGVT
+209 GKAVEDIGAFFGVT

-255 ALTLATPDQQAE
+255 ALTLATPDQQTE
-267 WLRLFESETERAPMG
+267 WLRLFESETDRAPMG
-282 RSCKAWITGGT
+282 RFCKAWITGGT

-302 DLDTYEGQVTADLFG
+302 DLDAYEGQVTADLFG
-317 EHGVFADADQFWATQ
+317 EHGVFADADQFWQAQ
-332 STAIAE
+332 SAAIAE
-338 RIEAYKEEGWSDVI
+338 RIEAYKEDGWSDVI
-352 CLDRGAY
+352 CLERGAY

-376 IIEVRHD
+376 FIEIRHD
-383 GAVQF
+383 GTTTF
-388 HEGQLT
+388 HEGQI
-394 SAEARK
+394 SSVEARK
-400 RQLGSKGDSD
+400 RERAAKGESD
-410 AVPAAIRPEMS
+410 AVAAAIRPEMS

-436 QASLAASPAI
+436 QASLATSPAI

-477 ASVEGGTSVAALGET
+477 ASVEGSTSVAALVEAT
-492 AAQTDALF
+492 AQADALF
-500 KALNVNPALRR
+500 KALNVSPALRR
-511 NGDAYRLCKLFS
+511 NGDDYRLCELFS

-547 GNSIVEAVLH
+547 GNGIVEAVLH
-557 VCGTDLSAAW
+557 VCGTNLPKAW

-574 DLVRDK
+574 DLTKDK
-580 RAINAMIGDIAT
+580 RAINAMIADIAT
-592 ASLADSCRTDTGK
+592 SSLADSCRTDTGK

-615 TGEGCEANPDWRPG
+615 AGEGCKANPDWRPG

-655 LFEADTDATPDE
+655 VFEAEAVATPHEMPD
-667 TPETQQDAA
+667 TQQDAA

>member
-1 MSRALTESERILG
+1 MSAARCLTELLG
-14 PRPEMTLVVEDDRIV
+14 PRPRLTLVIAEAQVA
-29 EIWVAG
+29 EIWVEG
-35 RAPRI
+35 RAPLI
-40 AIRDYDWGRTDPAP
+40 TIRDYDWGETDPEP
-54 AFDREGFPFTKIHWR
+54 SRDGDGFPFTKINWR

-74 LGLSLYPPEKEPPM
+74 LGLSLHPPAKETSM

-120 LPSIREGGLRQT
+120 LPSIRESGLRQT

-154 KEIAKETGKVPLVP
+154 KEIAKQTGETPLVP

-199 YEAFKRLHEE
+199 YQAFKRLHDE
-209 GKAVEDIATFFGVT
+209 GKAIEDIATFFGVT

-267 WLRLFESETERAPMG
+267 WLRLIESESERAPIG

-302 DLDTYEGQVTADLFG
+302 DLETYEGQVTADLFG
-317 EHGVFADADQFWATQ
+317 EHGVFADADQFWQAQ

-338 RIEAYKEEGWSDVI
+338 RIEAYKAGGWADVI
-352 CLDRGAY
+352 CLERGAY

-366 QCAKEDGGKV
+366 QCAMEDGGKV
-376 IIEVRHD
+376 FIEVRHD
-383 GAVQF
+383 GTVQF

-400 RQLGSKGDSD
+400 RQQRSNGEGDT
-410 AVPAAIRPEMS
+410 VPAEIRPEMS

-453 HAMAGSALWDVRPF
+453 HAMAGSALWDVRPH

-477 ASVEGGTSVAALGET
+477 ASVEGSTSVAALTEKS
-492 AAQTDALF
+492 AQTDALF

-511 NGDAYRLCKLFS
+511 NGDDYRLCELFS

-547 GNSIVEAVLH
+547 GNGIVEAVLH

-567 KPDEVFF
+567 KPDDVFF
-574 DLVRDK
+574 DLTKDK

-592 ASLADSCRTDTGK
+592 LSLAESCRAETGK
-605 AQKQVLANRI
+605 AQKQELANRI
-615 TGEGCEANPDWRPG
+615 SGEGCEANPDWRPG

-648 AWTRVAG
+648 AWTRIAS
-655 LFEADTDATPDE
+655 LFEAGAENASDE
-667 TPETQQDAA
+667 TPEHQDAA